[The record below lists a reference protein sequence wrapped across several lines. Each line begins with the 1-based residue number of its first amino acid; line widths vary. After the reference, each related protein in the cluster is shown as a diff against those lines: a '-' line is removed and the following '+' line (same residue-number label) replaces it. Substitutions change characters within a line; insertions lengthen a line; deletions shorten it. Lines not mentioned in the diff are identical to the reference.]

1 MLGYFQ
7 EETNT
12 FLTPLYVPEVIHLCK
27 LTQFALFQILFGRKL
42 CICWKSFRV
51 VWRRRVA
58 PPRKPFSY
66 DNRTGL
72 HLNSKSLRCNL
83 EMGFS
88 LKNSAYWLW
97 CVWRCGENIKWNLYH
112 RSQQLQKI
120 QSLMNIEHAFS
131 YLGGFVNLL
140 SGIMRIYRIVGD
152 CSLKKWLKKCCIWGV
167 SKEVGARN

>member
-1 MLGYFQ
+1 MLRHSQ
-7 EETNT
+7 AETIT
-12 FLTPLYVPEVIHLCK
+12 FLTPFYVPEVIYLCK
-27 LTQFALFQILFGRKL
+27 LTQFAHFQILFAESFASVGQ
-42 CICWKSFRV
+42 KSF

-112 RSQQLQKI
+112 RSQQLQKV
-120 QSLMNIEHAFS
+120 QSSWTLNMRSHTWVILLTF
-131 YLGGFVNLL
+131 YRGFWEFTPKIGN
-140 SGIMRIYRIVGD
+140 
-152 CSLKKWLKKCCIWGV
+152 WTT
-167 SKEVGARN
+167 KEESRTKR

>member
-1 MLGYFQ
+1 MSQKSYISANWHNLLSFRYFLA
-7 EETNT
+7 ES
-12 FLTPLYVPEVIHLCK
+12 
-27 LTQFALFQILFGRKL
+27 FASVGQ
-42 CICWKSFRV
+42 KSF

-97 CVWRCGENIKWNLYH
+97 CVWRCGENIKWNFYH

-120 QSLMNIEHAFS
+120 QSFMNIEHAFS
-131 YLGGFVNLL
+131 YLGNFVNHRGLWEFTQQ
-140 SGIMRIYRIVGD
+140 IGD
-152 CSLKKWLKKCCIWGV
+152 DGKKELNTHRK
-167 SKEVGARN
+167 